1 MSGFTPW
8 DPPPL
13 EQFDLG
19 VHESSFGDDVPQRL
33 ETDVLADG
41 DEIVCDQTE
50 AAEAGIGNRGDPL
63 TDRYRTGGR
72 GIHWG
77 DVACAA
83 PSRGDELWLGHFI
96 PSRQRA
102 SRLLSSSTTSP
113 CIVDA
118 RRDRCSAPISARW
131 DTSSKVSAFC
141 PQSENDQWSS
151 TSESAEFETLTTMR
165 GPIAGRSSDAAS
177 RGERI

>member
-13 EQFDLG
+13 EQFDLD
-19 VHESSFGDDVPQRL
+19 VHESSLGDHVPQRL

-83 PSRGDELWLGHFI
+83 PSRGDELWLGHLI

-102 SRLLSSSTTSP
+102 SRLMSSAQHHLASATR
-113 CIVDA
+113 A
-118 RRDRCSAPISARW
+118 RERCSAVISARW
-131 DTSSKVSAFC
+131 ETSAKTSTVC
-141 PQSENDQWSS
+141 HQPEND
-151 TSESAEFETLTTMR
+151 
-165 GPIAGRSSDAAS
+165 
-177 RGERI
+177 